1 MFFFLKKANCFKKTL
16 VTLNKVSLLLSVLCR
31 LSDLAP
37 FPASFPAPED
47 PFRMPEERSPRLTP
61 QNVPYQD
68 LPHLVNA
75 DGQHLFCRYW
85 KPSGAP
91 RSVCPPPAPRGIR
104 GPAPSPFLCSSCEAT
119 FSTAY
124 FSRRLNTE
132 PSRLTELRAYASSF
146 LKLRS
151 RSSISNMTSRM

>member
-1 MFFFLKKANCFKKTL
+1 MLW
-16 VTLNKVSLLLSVLCR
+16 R
-31 LSDLAP
+31 LSDLVP

-61 QNVPYQD
+61 QNVPYRD

-91 RSVCPPPAPRGIR
+91 RSVCPAPTVMLRLAPRGIR
-104 GPAPSPFLCSSCEAT
+104 GPAPSPFLCGSCEAT

-124 FSRRLNTE
+124 FSCRLNTE